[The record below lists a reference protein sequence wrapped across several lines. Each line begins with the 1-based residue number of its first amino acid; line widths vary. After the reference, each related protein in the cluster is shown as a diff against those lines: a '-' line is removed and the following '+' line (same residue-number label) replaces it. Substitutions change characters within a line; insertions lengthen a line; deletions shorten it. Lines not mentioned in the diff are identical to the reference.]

1 MELIRKVLEL
11 FDSFQGRLFRYAL
24 AFSLLLTIA
33 PILIAVILV
42 FKYVVIINEGAYQFL
57 VEILILFLSGQ
68 PQHLFLS
75 ADFRTGGGRAAF
87 RCVYSSQSDSSDCI
101 FCALSGGCL
110 SCADAVSAVLADHG
124 FRIGH
129 SIVHGDL
136 PCVVILSSS
145 AVVWPGRF
153 FVQCKRLCA
162 SRYAADM
169 DAGNVHFLSD
179 GLRPFGIV
187 YDFTV
192 VNLHNRL
199 YYISRLLYQC
209 GD

>member
-1 MELIRKVLEL
+1 MQIPCTMLIGKIGKRNSLVIANFVLAMHL
-11 FDSFQGRLFRYAL
+11 LVIIFSQSFID
-24 AFSLLLTIA
+24 LLLSQ
-33 PILIAVILV
+33 V
-42 FKYVVIINEGAYQFL
+42 FCAFAFVTKATCESDMLYDALEHNEK
-57 VEILILFLSGQ
+57 
-68 PQHLFLS
+68 
-75 ADFRTGGGRAAF
+75 RGGIFSKLDGRAMSI
-87 RCVYSSQSDSSDCI
+87 YYY
-101 FCALSGGCL
+101 L
-110 SCADAVSAVLADHG
+110 DAVSAVLADHG

-179 GLRPFGIV
+179 GLWPFGIV